1 MCALYVSG
9 GFEICPA
16 VRQGPCSEFADGE
29 ACLKSRLLWVL
40 LEHLGEHD
48 SDVRQ
53 IAVFVLPPSH
63 AVGEWKAC
71 TKAGLYSCVPCVLA
85 SPCIGSQRCRV
96 ALRSGK
102 GCNIACDIALRNGK
116 GCPAEWQGPFV
127 TTLVPDGASAGGG
140 GGGGGC
146 CR

>member
-1 MCALYVSG
+1 M
-9 GFEICPA
+9 
-16 VRQGPCSEFADGE
+16 
-29 ACLKSRLLWVL
+29 
-40 LEHLGEHD
+40 
-48 SDVRQ
+48 
-53 IAVFVLPPSH
+53 
-63 AVGEWKAC
+63 
-71 TKAGLYSCVPCVLA
+71 
-85 SPCIGSQRCRV
+85 GSQRCRV